1 MNKPSIFTQITK
13 SIDNLITS
21 SEISEVKESKI
32 TSDSHGS
39 SLIEYPSAGAELKK
53 LELYISGLVFSL
65 NRGELPVNLTQV
77 TQVFDGLALTN
88 RLSIDVPANKFVELY
103 NDLPNILTG
112 YAIDATLS
120 DESYRQ
126 TETHQITFNRLN
138 RGSYWI
144 FPTDRIGKPGLAWL
158 VPNPLKDLQ
167 ISKTKSLNF
176 CFDVDSSSQS
186 ANTIILAKPALV
198 QLLPNAEQLIW
209 KLIERGVITNGNRT
223 NAASGSIDSEQ
234 LTKQAEI
241 IRSIASK
248 HEQLKLICTQ
258 TVEQLA
264 KQQQVVSSIPL
275 QLEKAEQQERE
286 ITSLK
291 IELAK
296 LKADYQSKQK
306 QKNTIEADFYDRV
319 KSLIH
324 QELENINNN
333 VPLQIGS
340 SVDMVIESDTIASA
354 DSKLL
359 EVEIIDKTEPQLANN
374 LQLSPFAQIYNSGI
388 KDFLRS
394 YLLNE
399 AKLVQS
405 DRDTIQLVE
414 DRTGIYWIVPIN
426 DTTNYLVP
434 SLAPVNHGKYF
445 QGLAS
450 LFDGNTNDL
459 KLTLLKPA
467 IVSVSQSSKPKQW
480 KLLQKGLLQ

>member
-1 MNKPSIFTQITK
+1 MNKPSIFNQITK
-13 SIDNLITS
+13 SIDNFIAS
-21 SEISEVKESKI
+21 SEIPEVKDSKTI
-32 TSDSHGS
+32 SDSHGS

-65 NRGELPVNLTQV
+65 NRGELPVNLAKV

-120 DESYRQ
+120 DESYHQ

-176 CFDVDSSSQS
+176 CFDVDLSSQS
-186 ANTIILAKPALV
+186 INTIILAKPALV

-209 KLIERGVITNGNRT
+209 KLIERGVITNGNRA
-223 NAASGSIDSEQ
+223 NPAAGSIDSEQ
-234 LTKQAEI
+234 LAKQAEI

-264 KQQQVVSSIPL
+264 KQEQVVSSIQL
-275 QLEKAEQQERE
+275 HLEKAEQQERE

-306 QKNTIEADFYDRV
+306 QKNTIEPDFYDRV
-319 KSLIH
+319 KTLIH
-324 QELENINNN
+324 QELENISHN
-333 VPLQIGS
+333 VPFQLS
-340 SVDMVIESDTIASA
+340 PSAEVVIESDEI
-354 DSKLL
+354 
-359 EVEIIDKTEPQLANN
+359 EVEIIDPTESQQPSNN
-374 LQLSPFAQIYNSGI
+374 IQLSPFAQIYNSGI
-388 KDFLRS
+388 KNFLRS

-399 AKLVQS
+399 AKIVES
-405 DRDTIQLVE
+405 DTSTIQLVE

-426 DTTNYLVP
+426 DNTNYLVP
-434 SLAPVNHGKYF
+434 SLAPVNQGKYF

-459 KLTLLKPA
+459 KFTLLKPA
-467 IVSVSQSSKPKQW
+467 IVTVVQSNKPKRW
-480 KLLQKGLLQ
+480 KLEQKGLLQ

>member
-1 MNKPSIFTQITK
+1 
-13 SIDNLITS
+13 L
-21 SEISEVKESKI
+21 
-32 TSDSHGS
+32 
-39 SLIEYPSAGAELKK
+39 
-53 LELYISGLVFSL
+53 LYISGLVFSL

-126 TETHQITFNRLN
+126 TETHQITFYRLN

-144 FPTDRIGKPGLAWL
+144 FPTERIGKPGLAWL

-176 CFDVDSSSQS
+176 CFDIDSSSQNS
-186 ANTIILAKPALV
+186 NTIILAKPALV

-209 KLIERGVITNGNRT
+209 KLIERGAITNGNRANT
-223 NAASGSIDSEQ
+223 AAESIDSEQ
-234 LTKQAEI
+234 LVKQTEI
-241 IRSIASK
+241 IRLIASK

-264 KQQQVVSSIPL
+264 KQEQVVSSIQL
-275 QLEKAEQQERE
+275 QLEKAERQERE
-286 ITSLK
+286 VTSLK

-306 QKNTIEADFYDRV
+306 QKNPIEPDFDDRV
-319 KSLIH
+319 RALIH

-333 VPLQIGS
+333 FIPVPTAP
-340 SVDMVIESDTIASA
+340 SVEVVIESDEIEA
-354 DSKLL
+354 
-359 EVEIIDKTEPQLANN
+359 EVIDRTEPHQPSNN
-374 LQLSPFAQIYNSGI
+374 IQLSPFAQIYNSGI
-388 KDFLRS
+388 KNFLRS

-399 AKLVQS
+399 AKIVES
-405 DRDTIQLVE
+405 DTSTIQLVE

-426 DTTNYLVP
+426 DTNNYLVP
-434 SLAPVNHGKYF
+434 SLAPVNQGKYF
-445 QGLAS
+445 QGLAN

-459 KLTLLKPA
+459 KFTLLKPA
-467 IVSVSQSSKPKQW
+467 IVTVIQSSKPKQW
-480 KLLQKGLLQ
+480 KLEQKGLLQ

>member
-1 MNKPSIFTQITK
+1 MNKPSIFNQITK
-13 SIDNLITS
+13 SIDNFITS
-21 SEISEVKESKI
+21 SEISEVKESKV

-65 NRGELPVNLTQV
+65 NRGELPVNLAKV

-126 TETHQITFNRLN
+126 TETHQITFYRLN

-144 FPTDRIGKPGLAWL
+144 FPTDRIGKSGLAWL

-176 CFDVDSSSQS
+176 CFDIDSSSQ
-186 ANTIILAKPALV
+186 NGNNIILAKPALV

-209 KLIERGVITNGNRT
+209 KLIERGVITNGTRS
-223 NAASGSIDSEQ
+223 NATAGSIDSEQ
-234 LTKQAEI
+234 LIKQTEI

-264 KQQQVVSSIPL
+264 KQEQVVSSIQL

-306 QKNTIEADFYDRV
+306 QKNTIEPDFYDRV
-319 KSLIH
+319 KTLIH
-324 QELENINNN
+324 QELENISHN
-333 VPLQIGS
+333 VPFQLS
-340 SVDMVIESDTIASA
+340 PSAEVVIESDEI
-354 DSKLL
+354 
-359 EVEIIDKTEPQLANN
+359 EVEIIDPTESQQPSNN
-374 LQLSPFAQIYNSGI
+374 IQLSPFAQIYNSGI
-388 KDFLRS
+388 KNFLRS

-399 AKLVQS
+399 AKIVES
-405 DRDTIQLVE
+405 GTSTIQLVE

-434 SLAPVNHGKYF
+434 SLAPVNQGKYF

-459 KLTLLKPA
+459 KFTLLKPA
-467 IVSVSQSSKPKQW
+467 IVTVVQSNKPKRW
-480 KLLQKGLLQ
+480 KLEQKGLLQ

>member
-1 MNKPSIFTQITK
+1 MNKPSIFNQITK
-13 SIDNLITS
+13 SIDNFIAS
-21 SEISEVKESKI
+21 SEIPEVKDSKTI
-32 TSDSHGS
+32 SDSHES
-39 SLIEYPSAGAELKK
+39 SLIEYPSAGTELKK

-65 NRGELPVNLTQV
+65 NRGELPVNLAKV

-126 TETHQITFNRLN
+126 TETHQITFYRLN

-144 FPTDRIGKPGLAWL
+144 FPTERIGKPGLAWL

-176 CFDVDSSSQS
+176 CFDVDSSSQNG
-186 ANTIILAKPALV
+186 NTIILAKPALV

-209 KLIERGVITNGNRT
+209 KLIERGVITNGNRANT
-223 NAASGSIDSEQ
+223 AAGSIDSEQ
-234 LTKQAEI
+234 LTKQTEI

-248 HEQLKLICTQ
+248 HEQLKLICMQ

-264 KQQQVVSSIPL
+264 KQEQVVSSIQL

-306 QKNTIEADFYDRV
+306 QKNTIEPDFYDRV
-319 KSLIH
+319 KALIH

-333 VPLQIGS
+333 VIPVPTAL
-340 SVDMVIESDTIASA
+340 SVEVVIESDEI
-354 DSKLL
+354 
-359 EVEIIDKTEPQLANN
+359 EVEIIDRTESQQPSNN
-374 LQLSPFAQIYNSGI
+374 IQLSPFAQIYNSGI
-388 KDFLRS
+388 KNFLRS

-399 AKLVQS
+399 AKIVES
-405 DRDTIQLVE
+405 DTSTIQLVE

-434 SLAPVNHGKYF
+434 SLAPINQGKYF

-459 KLTLLKPA
+459 KFTLLKPA
-467 IVSVSQSSKPKQW
+467 IVTVVQSNKPKRW
-480 KLLQKGLLQ
+480 KLEQKGLLQ